1 MSRSRRPNFSFC
13 DVGIERGAVFE
24 PDFRDDRN
32 QRVTVFWKHE
42 KEKVTVAGP
51 KEVLCDGIRISFR
64 KLTGILLDKIKRK
77 PATGFTQC
85 GLITVGL
92 WQMRIS
98 SNERNRQLDRQDKV
112 MEQQGK
118 ALEQQITMSQQH
130 GKALEQQ
137 ITMSQQHGKA
147 LEQQGKALEQQGK
160 VLEQQITM
168 LQRQDTVMERQDKAL
183 QRKTQSWSDRTSIG
197 ATGQS
202 AGECQPRD
210 SRAAEAQCLT
220 HAESVGGMHAVF
232 LSVYPGMQTRY
243 LFVGLFTRR
252 PAPATALE
260 CRPR

>member
-1 MSRSRRPNFSFC
+1 MDAAWAQVIVSGL
-13 DVGIERGAVFE
+13 V
-24 PDFRDDRN
+24 
-32 QRVTVFWKHE
+32 
-42 KEKVTVAGP
+42 
-51 KEVLCDGIRISFR
+51 
-64 KLTGILLDKIKRK
+64 
-77 PATGFTQC
+77 GFTQC

-92 WQMRIS
+92 WQMRIT

-118 ALEQQITMSQQH
+118 ALEQQITMSQQ
-130 GKALEQQ
+130 
-137 ITMSQQHGKA
+137 
-147 LEQQGKALEQQGK
+147 QGKALETAG
-160 VLEQQITM
+160 
-168 LQRQDTVMERQDKAL
+168 
-183 QRKTQSWSDRTSIG
+183 QSSGTTDYNAATTRYGHGATGQSIG

-210 SRAAEAQCLT
+210 SGAAEAQCLA

-243 LFVGLFTRR
+243 LFVGLFTGR